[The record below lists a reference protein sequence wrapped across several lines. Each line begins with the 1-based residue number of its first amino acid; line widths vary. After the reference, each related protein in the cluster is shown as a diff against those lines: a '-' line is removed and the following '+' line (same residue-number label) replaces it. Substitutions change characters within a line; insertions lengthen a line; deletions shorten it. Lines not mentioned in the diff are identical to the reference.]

1 MIYTIDFDGTL
12 CFDEYPRIGAPRPDV
27 LDFAKRIR
35 RAGDR
40 LILWTCRIG
49 DDLAA
54 AVKWC
59 EDHGLEFDAVNDNL
73 PECVS
78 RYGNNCRKVYADY
91 YIDDR
96 ALEIDMVGYYSSLVY
111 GSYEEPTHGITKEAG
126 L

>member
-1 MIYTIDFDGTL
+1 MIYAIDFDGTL

-27 LDFAKRIR
+27 LDCAKRIR

-59 EDHGLEFDAVNDNL
+59 EDHGLEKYEVSHNL
-73 PECVS
+73 P
-78 RYGNNCRKVYADY
+78 
-91 YIDDR
+91 
-96 ALEIDMVGYYSSLVY
+96 L
-111 GSYEEPTHGITKEAG
+111 GITRILSYCPTQSAE
-126 L
+126 

>member
-1 MIYTIDFDGTL
+1 MIYAIDFDGTL

-59 EDHGLEFDAVNDNL
+59 EDHGLVFPRARDLDDAIGRVRYF
-73 PECVS
+73 PTIYGRFIHKSASFVIPCV
-78 RYGNNCRKVYADY
+78 G
-91 YIDDR
+91 
-96 ALEIDMVGYYSSLVY
+96 SS
-111 GSYEEPTHGITKEAG
+111 
-126 L
+126 